1 MKWLFNLADRIAQ
14 WALRKARKS
23 PDISA
28 QEFEQW
34 KREYKKDFGKDFK

>member
-1 MKWLFNLADRIAQ
+1 MNWLKRFALAIAD
-14 WALRKARKS
+14 WAMREARKC

-28 QEFEQW
+28 HEFEQW